1 MGSHNTDQ
9 AGGLQVILLWPLGCL
24 KPLRVH
30 LYKHMVVVNFCIFT
44 RVRSII
50 EGFESA
56 LRLFCPMKH
65 GNVDDVNES
74 QYTFPAAVFAPIR
87 GP

>member
-1 MGSHNTDQ
+1 
-9 AGGLQVILLWPLGCL
+9 
-24 KPLRVH
+24 
-30 LYKHMVVVNFCIFT
+30 MVTVNFCIFI
-44 RVRSII
+44 RVRLII

-65 GNVDDVNES
+65 GSVDDVNES
-74 QYTFPAAVFAPIR
+74 QDTVPAAVFAPIR